1 MQNIESKQAF
11 NGTVWRLLP
20 KITCGLSVVS
30 TYTILLL
37 FIIDRKATIDVYAEM
52 KINSGMY
59 VYNYQNQENIIM
71 KRKLLRAKRKVK
83 NDKMNEGVTYA
94 TGNFSFHV
102 I

>member
-1 MQNIESKQAF
+1 MFKHDKPIFVELCNETLLKRCIDCKTLNQNQAF

-71 KRKLLRAKRKVK
+71 KRKL
-83 NDKMNEGVTYA
+83 
-94 TGNFSFHV
+94 
-102 I
+102 